1 MITLLELIACALAL
15 CYIYL
20 LSLRVDLGLISLL
33 VADLITTAVGDKS
46 QIFGGMHLGPFDVV
60 SICLLCAGIIR
71 TGKAMKRI
79 NATRTIAVGYLALF
93 AISLGRGLYENGL
106 LVAANESR
114 GFIGPLVA
122 MLYFLTSP
130 ADEKSIRRYT
140 LTYLYFGAALCVVA
154 VLSAA
159 GLPLGINALS
169 SSEITGLDGRYLPA
183 SAAAAIVVCGFFSLA
198 LFSHR
203 GKGVLGQL
211 VPVIFFSM
219 AIYLRHRTVWM
230 MLLAGTAALLPL
242 DIRLFRRLLPVALVA
257 TAAVAVLA
265 IYGSNAQGL
274 VSQDQFAESA
284 TNAQTLEWRLNG
296 WKELLLDE
304 EQNAMTV
311 TIGKSMGSSNW
322 RVDPVSYQA
331 VTVAPHS
338 EYVQEYL
345 RVGVVGAVLILL
357 FGLRPFLKLWRL
369 TKTNP
374 TPVYPSTS
382 AWAVIVLAVL
392 VYGVTYG
399 TGPHAYALVGIA
411 NAIALRP
418 RTPEEEHMLDTKEWG
433 MTTVPT
439 MAE

>member
-154 VLSAA
+154 VLAAA

-183 SAAAAIVVCGFFSLA
+183 SAAVRNGDL
-198 LFSHR
+198 
-203 GKGVLGQL
+203 
-211 VPVIFFSM
+211 M
-219 AIYLRHRTVWM
+219 NLRR
-230 MLLAGTAALLPL
+230 LLAGSCSTAYRCGSKRHQTGSPP
-242 DIRLFRRLLPVALVA
+242 RHGRR
-257 TAAVAVLA
+257 
-265 IYGSNAQGL
+265 Q
-274 VSQDQFAESA
+274 
-284 TNAQTLEWRLNG
+284 R
-296 WKELLLDE
+296 
-304 EQNAMTV
+304 
-311 TIGKSMGSSNW
+311 
-322 RVDPVSYQA
+322 
-331 VTVAPHS
+331 
-338 EYVQEYL
+338 
-345 RVGVVGAVLILL
+345 
-357 FGLRPFLKLWRL
+357 LRPGSRGKVELFK
-369 TKTNP
+369 P
-374 TPVYPSTS
+374 
-382 AWAVIVLAVL
+382 
-392 VYGVTYG
+392 
-399 TGPHAYALVGIA
+399 
-411 NAIALRP
+411 
-418 RTPEEEHMLDTKEWG
+418 
-433 MTTVPT
+433 
-439 MAE
+439 